1 MRALP
6 LSIPFKG
13 PRTAEPEISPSDA
26 PAHCGAALVFADHPN
41 LQRVIGAYRV
51 HEAAE
56 VIPTLDGD
64 AFESLVQDIAEK
76 GQREPVV
83 VVGDVVIEGVDTVK
97 AIGVLKERGV
107 DIDLQ
112 TVEWQPRPGQTVP
125 EFLAYKLLQ
134 GPRFTDAQRAQIA
147 VDLQP
152 FIEKERAAAQE
163 AARIKPGEVRN
174 PLGINKHA
182 DGDDGGRETHPPAD
196 AKERNKA
203 KRARSTVGQLAR
215 LANVTEYAVR
225 KAQQIKQTASPAD
238 LAAVKAGTKKPKDV
252 IAETP
257 PPEASKPAAKS
268 SKPIDHPFTPTS
280 PAAATETEDDLEADI
295 NRRWKRL
302 WDGIVKDHAVTDY
315 ARIREI
321 LEARLRESSGTS
333 TPKPPRSRSGSKS
346 QKSPATRS

>member
-13 PRTAEPEISPSDA
+13 PRTAEPEISPPDT
-26 PAHCGAALVFADHPN
+26 PAHCGAALVFANHPN
-41 LQRVIGAYRV
+41 LQRVVGAYRV

-134 GPRFTDAQRAQIA
+134 GPRFSDAQRAQIA

-174 PLGINKHA
+174 PLGINRHA
-182 DGDDGGRETHPPAD
+182 DGDDGGCENEAGNPPAD
-196 AKERNKA
+196 AKARNKA
-203 KRARSTVGQLAR
+203 KRERSTVGQLAK

-225 KAQQIKQTASPAD
+225 RAQQIKQTASPAD
-238 LAAVKAGTKKPKDV
+238 LAAVKAGIKKPRDV
-252 IAETP
+252 ISETP
-257 PPEASKPAAKS
+257 PPKASKPAAKS
-268 SKPIDHPFTPTS
+268 SKPIDHPFKPTTPLQHDLLVGWVCLC
-280 PAAATETEDDLEADI
+280 DDKVTIDEEEQAIADM
-295 NRRWKRL
+295 RL
-302 WDGIVKDHAVTDY
+302 
-315 ARIREI
+315 I
-321 LEARLRESSGTS
+321 LDAQEEKLRKAARLSSKGGG
-333 TPKPPRSRSGSKS
+333 K
-346 QKSPATRS
+346 

>member
-1 MRALP
+1 MSDL
-6 LSIPFKG
+6 LV
-13 PRTAEPEISPSDA
+13 AEPPAEQPTTETTISRPAEPDA
-26 PAHCGAALVFADHPN
+26 PAVSRVCADHASI
-41 LQRVIGAYRV
+41 QRVVGNYRI
-51 HEAAE
+51 HEATE
-56 VIPTLDGD
+56 VIPTLAGD
-64 AFESLVQDIAEK
+64 AFEAFVREIDEK

-83 VVGDVVIEGVDTVK
+83 VVGDVVIEGVDMVR
-97 AIGVLKERGV
+97 AIGVLRERGS
-107 DIDLQ
+107 DIALQ

-163 AARIKPGEVRN
+163 AARIKQGEVRN

-182 DGDDGGRETHPPAD
+182 EGDDGGRETHPPAD

-225 KAQQIKQTASPAD
+225 KAQQIKQTASSAD
-238 LAAVKAGTKKPKDV
+238 LAAVKAGIKKPKDV
-252 IAETP
+252 IPETP

-268 SKPIDHPFTPTS
+268 SKPFDHPFKPSTPLQH
-280 PAAATETEDDLEADI
+280 DLLTG
-295 NRRWKRL
+295 WLRL
-302 WDGIVKDHAVTDY
+302 RDNKVAVNE
-315 ARIREI
+315 RV
-321 LEARLRESSGTS
+321 EARDVMRQIMDAEDKAERAVS
-333 TPKPPRSRSGSKS
+333 THPRKRSALVKGAAK
-346 QKSPATRS
+346 